1 MKDTPDNLRPARRRL
16 GLGCGEAKVWCI
28 EVAAGTRFRYAQF
41 EFKSA
46 ASGQVALATA
56 GRGLS
61 PEAKLPQKMPPQV
74 SENAAWFA
82 KEVQPHE
89 GMLRNYL
96 VGIALPSDIDDLV
109 QESYRRLLRL
119 REQRHVRSPR
129 GLLFALARNAA
140 RDLFRRRGTAK
151 TDPVTENEYLNVI
164 DEAPGIAEVVS
175 RRQEIALLADAIE
188 ALPERCRAVF
198 ILRQF
203 ENLSQREIAA
213 RLGIAE
219 HTVES
224 QLTKALHRCENF
236 FAAHGFRPESG
247 GSTT

>member
-1 MKDTPDNLRPARRRL
+1 
-16 GLGCGEAKVWCI
+16 
-28 EVAAGTRFRYAQF
+28 
-41 EFKSA
+41 
-46 ASGQVALATA
+46 
-56 GRGLS
+56 
-61 PEAKLPQKMPPQV
+61 MPPPV
-74 SENAAWFA
+74 SENTAWFA

-96 VGIALPSDIDDLV
+96 VGIAQPSDIDDLV

-119 REQRHVRSPR
+119 REQGRVRSPR
-129 GLLFALARNAA
+129 GLLFTLARNAA
-140 RDLFRRRGTAK
+140 HDLFRRRGTAK
-151 TDPVTENEYLNVI
+151 TDPITESHGLNVL

-175 RRQEIALLADAIE
+175 RRQETELLAGAIE

-213 RLGIAE
+213 RLGISE

-224 QLTKALHRCENF
+224 QLTKALHRCENY
-236 FAAHGFRPESG
+236 FAAHGV
-247 GSTT
+247 GSAAEGV

>member
-1 MKDTPDNLRPARRRL
+1 
-16 GLGCGEAKVWCI
+16 
-28 EVAAGTRFRYAQF
+28 
-41 EFKSA
+41 
-46 ASGQVALATA
+46 
-56 GRGLS
+56 
-61 PEAKLPQKMPPQV
+61 MPPQL

-96 VGIALPSDIDDLV
+96 VGIAQPSDIDDLV

-119 REQRHVRSPR
+119 REQQRVRSTR
-129 GLLFALARNAA
+129 GLLFTLARNAA
-140 RDLFRRRGTAK
+140 HDLFRRRGTAK
-151 TDPVTENEYLNVI
+151 TDSITENEFRNVI
-164 DEAPGIAEVVS
+164 DEAPGTVEIVS

-188 ALPERCRAVF
+188 SLPERCRAVF

-224 QLTKALHRCENF
+224 QLTKALRRCESF
-236 FAAHGFRPESG
+236 FAARGFRHESR
-247 GSTT
+247 GSMTP